1 MTFQY
6 VCFIIFAVLAYL
18 IVTDQSIAKFVVLIS
33 KIVKLQFEKFKWI
46 VKYHP
51 QTPWARYLM
60 WRQSIRIA
68 KELEKEFGDGNRNS

>member
-33 KIVKLQFEKFKWI
+33 KIVNLQFEKFKWI
-46 VKYHP
+46 VMHHP
-51 QTPWARYLM
+51 QTPWVRYLM